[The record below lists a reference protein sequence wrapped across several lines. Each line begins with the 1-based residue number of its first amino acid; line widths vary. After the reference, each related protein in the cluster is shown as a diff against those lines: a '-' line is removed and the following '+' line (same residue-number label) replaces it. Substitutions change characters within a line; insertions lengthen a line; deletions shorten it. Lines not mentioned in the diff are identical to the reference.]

1 MSSVVSMSHIS
12 LLKFIQ
18 FIINYVKFIIFCMHG
33 NSYMKD
39 INCSNP
45 VYTVKESILTMQFI
59 PLASM
64 MKMVSTH

>member
-18 FIINYVKFIIFCMHG
+18 FIINYVKFIIF
-33 NSYMKD
+33 
-39 INCSNP
+39 CSNP